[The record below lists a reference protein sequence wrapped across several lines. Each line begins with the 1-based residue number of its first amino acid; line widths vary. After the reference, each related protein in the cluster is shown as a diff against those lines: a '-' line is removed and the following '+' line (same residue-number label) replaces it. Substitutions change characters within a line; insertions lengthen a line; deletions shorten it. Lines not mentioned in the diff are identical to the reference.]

1 MLGSTSNAMK
11 PMALALTRSTR
22 MSLPAVIE
30 MALRPTRAMRESWT
44 LPEERLR
51 AELQPRPK

>member
-1 MLGSTSNAMK
+1 
-11 PMALALTRSTR
+11 
-22 MSLPAVIE
+22 VIE